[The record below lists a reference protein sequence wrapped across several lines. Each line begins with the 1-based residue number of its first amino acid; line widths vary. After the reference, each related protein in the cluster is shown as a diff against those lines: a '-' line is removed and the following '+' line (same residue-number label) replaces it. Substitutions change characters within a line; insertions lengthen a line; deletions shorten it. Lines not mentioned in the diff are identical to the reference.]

1 MSHGL
6 SKLHYESLL
15 VGTQQQHSKYGAPV
29 AVMNIRVSC
38 VTVCVGRSCL
48 CTMESEEAKNSKGT
62 VVSPRG
68 FPEVHNYRELCP
80 AFRLLVL
87 EVNVVAAYP
96 HMQQRPRTTNGRE
109 TTFKVAPMG
118 PPNS

>member
-1 MSHGL
+1 M
-6 SKLHYESLL
+6 
-15 VGTQQQHSKYGAPV
+15 
-29 AVMNIRVSC
+29 
-38 VTVCVGRSCL
+38 
-48 CTMESEEAKNSKGT
+48 CTMESEEAKNSTDCSK
-62 VVSPRG
+62 SARFPRRCIIIG
-68 FPEVHNYRELCP
+68 SCVL
-80 AFRLLVL
+80 RLTTCL